1 MIKVYRCLIR
11 FVAITV
17 IFILTLTFPVSFLC
31 ADSGLTADI
40 EEVNSW
46 KEDNI
51 YKTQYTVSIK
61 NTGSGTIDGWT
72 AELSVPDG
80 SSIGASDG
88 WNGTYSISDRVL
100 SINAMSYN
108 SRIEPG
114 STITDIGFIIST
126 ESPADIQIIRVYE
139 KTKTNESD
147 STETAQT
154 SGQAT
159 DTTRSDLI
167 DRPKAI
173 QGDDYLTTEGNKIV
187 DQNGVEVWI
196 TGINW
201 FGYNTGT
208 NIFDGVW
215 ACNMEQALE
224 SIANRGFNLL
234 RVPISSE
241 LILQWKEGIYPE
253 ANYNQAYNS
262 ELIGM
267 NSLEILDYA
276 VSVCSENGIK
286 IMFDIHSAQTDA
298 MGHMTNLWYT
308 DRISAE
314 QFYESLQFLAT
325 HYLHDDTVI
334 AIDLKNEPHGKPHEV
349 GAIWNDSEDP
359 NNWKHVA
366 ETAGNLVL
374 DINPHL
380 LILIEGIEIYPKDLS
395 KNADYS
401 SEDSADYHFCWWG
414 GNLRGVRDYPIDFG
428 TRERNAQIIYSPHD
442 YGPDVYQQPW
452 FSGEFTYES
461 LQEDCWNDNWLY
473 IHREEIAPLLIG
485 EWGGFMRE
493 PNLTWMTDLRRLI
506 AEKRIHHTF
515 WCYNA
520 NSGDTGGLVGH
531 DFITWDE
538 EKYEFVREVL
548 WEEGG
553 YYVGLDHEVPLGKAG
568 NGISL
573 KNSGAPD
580 VTPVGSP
587 SEKPHVTESAEITSV
602 ATEIRNS
609 DDSTAEA
616 SSTSDHE
623 GDIPEYPGW
632 ERIWIGVGVSIII
645 SGSLLF
651 VVAYISKRIKGK
663 TN

>member
-1 MIKVYRCLIR
+1 
-11 FVAITV
+11 
-17 IFILTLTFPVSFLC
+17 
-31 ADSGLTADI
+31 
-40 EEVNSW
+40 
-46 KEDNI
+46 
-51 YKTQYTVSIK
+51 
-61 NTGSGTIDGWT
+61 
-72 AELSVPDG
+72 
-80 SSIGASDG
+80 
-88 WNGTYSISDRVL
+88 
-100 SINAMSYN
+100 MSYN
-108 SRIEPG
+108 ERIEPG

-126 ESPADIQIIRVYE
+126 ESPPDIQVIRVCE
-139 KTKTNESD
+139 KTGTNGSD
-147 STETAQT
+147 STETAQA
-154 SGQAT
+154 SGKAN
-159 DTTRSDLI
+159 DTTQTDPI
-167 DRPKAI
+167 DRPEPI
-173 QGDDYLTTEGNKIV
+173 QGDDYLTTDGNKII
-187 DQNGVEVWI
+187 DQNGDEIWI

-215 ACNMEQALE
+215 ACNMEDALE

-234 RVPISSE
+234 RIPISSE
-241 LILQWKEGIYPE
+241 LILEWKEGIYPD
-253 ANYNQAYNS
+253 ANYNQALNS

-276 VSVCSENGIK
+276 VAICSENGIK

-401 SEDSADYHFCWWG
+401 SGDSADYHFCWWG

-428 TRERNAQIIYSPHD
+428 TPERNAQIIYSPHD

-461 LQEDCWNDNWLY
+461 LQKDCWNDNWLF
-473 IHREEIAPLLIG
+473 IHREGIAPLLIG

-493 PNLTWMTDLRRLI
+493 PNLTWMTYLRQLI
-506 AEKRIHHTF
+506 AEEGIHHTF

-520 NSGDTGGLVGH
+520 NSGDTGGLVEH

-538 EKYEFVREVL
+538 DKYEFVREVL

-553 YYVGLDHEVPLGKAG
+553 YFVGLDHEVPLGKAG
-568 NGISL
+568 YGISL
-573 KNSGAPD
+573 KSAVVPVVSPVDPPSDETLVNDATK
-580 VTPVGSP
+580 TP
-587 SEKPHVTESAEITSV
+587 SV
-602 ATEIRNS
+602 STNS
-609 DDSTAEA
+609 D
-616 SSTSDHE
+616 
-623 GDIPEYPGW
+623 
-632 ERIWIGVGVSIII
+632 I
-645 SGSLLF
+645 SGESSADTILPSDYHNSMSDESTRSRKCIGAGIAIVICFSLLASVYF
-651 VVAYISKRIKGK
+651 FKRIKRD
-663 TN
+663 